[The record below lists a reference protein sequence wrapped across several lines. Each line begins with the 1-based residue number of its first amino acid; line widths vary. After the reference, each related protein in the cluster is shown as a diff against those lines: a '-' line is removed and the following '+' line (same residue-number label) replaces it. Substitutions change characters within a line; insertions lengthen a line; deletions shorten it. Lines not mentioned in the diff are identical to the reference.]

1 MGEGPAS
8 RRPGVLGGEAVSFT
22 AVIEEAPPLAEF
34 QAWPKTPRLFRDVMI
49 TEKIDGTNACVFI
62 REEGFGTSAGYLH
75 ADPPSTTAVI
85 LGPSKMDNDDFPA
98 NEYWLYA
105 QSRSRFVTPGSD
117 NFGFA
122 RWVRSNSQT
131 LGDDLGPG
139 RHYGEWWGAGIQR
152 KYGQKEK
159 FFSLFNAGRWRD
171 AEFTTP
177 NLAVVPVLYEGT
189 FDQGVLR
196 GFLETISYMGSTL
209 GEVKAEGVIVQFK
222 SGERF
227 KVTLDNEDRGKWEA

>member
-1 MGEGPAS
+1 M
-8 RRPGVLGGEAVSFT
+8 T

-75 ADPPSTTAVI
+75 ADPPSTTAVV
-85 LGPSKMDNDDFPA
+85 LGPAKMDNDDFPA

-122 RWVRSNSQT
+122 QWVRDSART
-131 LGDDLGPG
+131 LVDDLGPG

-159 FFSLFNAGRWRD
+159 FFSLFHAARWRD

-177 NLAVVPVLYEGT
+177 NLEVVPVLWEGT
-189 FDQGVLR
+189 FDPEDLR
-196 GFLETISYMGSTL
+196 VILEGLEHRGSGL
-209 GEVKAEGVIVQFK
+209 GPVPAEGVIVQFK